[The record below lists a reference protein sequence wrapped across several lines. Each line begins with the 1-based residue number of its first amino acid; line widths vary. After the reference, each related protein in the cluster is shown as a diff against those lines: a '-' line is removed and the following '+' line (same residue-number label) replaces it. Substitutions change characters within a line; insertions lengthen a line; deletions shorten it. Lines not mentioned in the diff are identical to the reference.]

1 MQSSSNYRLH
11 PEMGVLCGGN
21 LSRQRPYPKD
31 QANYWVAIRVESRH
45 SHVRNR
51 HLIRLIM
58 GSWAYWYHVDGVKVE
73 VSQESST
80 KVRLSSGGQRATGPQ
95 DEA

>member
-1 MQSSSNYRLH
+1 
-11 PEMGVLCGGN
+11 MGVLCGGN

-80 KVRLSSGGQRATGPQ
+80 KVRLSSGGQRARVLRMRPKA
-95 DEA
+95 ERWKK